1 MRREMKL
8 LLIELDLLRTEAQQ
22 RALADEEANRI
33 RQTLTASL
41 SQAKASRDHW
51 RREAKRL
58 GELVAT
64 VPPRWVLWWRG
75 LSSSSRACTRRLTVD
90 CRTASAAA
98 ARLKLR
104 WSATRSASATE
115 ID

>member
-75 LSSSSRACTRRLTVD
+75 LDALRALRKA
-90 CRTASAAA
+90 TALE
-98 ARLKLR
+98 AR
-104 WSATRSASATE
+104 
-115 ID
+115 